1 MKYDKLKKEKL
12 FGIGRWLVLGIL
24 VLCAG
29 CFYSCGDQGEEADLI
44 PAAETGFWGEGQKP
58 FGEEA
63 VEEPGFESREAEA
76 GPEVEGQGG
85 KEIQAEKAGLETELA
100 ETAEAKIPE
109 KEMPEKGMPEQETL
123 EPETAEPESV
133 PVCYV
138 YVCGQVH
145 QPGVYVLEEGQRIF
159 EAVEMAGGFTAEAA
173 DGYLNLA
180 AAITDGMKIQVP
192 DKTQAADPKWQQ
204 TAGMSDTASAPGSL
218 GGTGSMEAGSSQ
230 PSAKVNLNTA
240 TKEELMTLT
249 GVGQSRAEDI
259 IRYREKNGGFARI
272 EDIMK
277 VSGIKEAS
285 FEKIKDQITV

>member
-29 CFYSCGDQGEEADLI
+29 CFYSCGDRGEEADLI
-44 PAAETGFWGEGQKP
+44 PAAENGFFETGQKP
-58 FGEEA
+58 LGEEA
-63 VEEPGFESREAEA
+63 VDPPGFESREAEA
-76 GPEVEGQGG
+76 GPEAEGRGG
-85 KEIQAEKAGLETELA
+85 KGIQAEKAGPETEPA
-100 ETAEAKIPE
+100 KTAEAK
-109 KEMPEKGMPEQETL
+109 MPEQGMPEQEMP
-123 EPETAEPESV
+123 EPETADPESV

-204 TAGMSDTASAPGSL
+204 TAGMSGTASAPGSL
-218 GGTGSMEAGSSQ
+218 GGTGSMEAGSGGSQ
-230 PSAKVNLNTA
+230 PSVKVNLNTA